1 MRDLYAGPWVRREA
15 GKQKDLG
22 SIPLHFSAASIS
34 VTYSSLHTQSQ
45 LKRPLNTDFKS

>member
-1 MRDLYAGPWVRREA
+1 MDLIYIYRSM
-15 GKQKDLG
+15 GKLKDLG

-45 LKRPLNTDFKS
+45 LKGPLNTDFKS